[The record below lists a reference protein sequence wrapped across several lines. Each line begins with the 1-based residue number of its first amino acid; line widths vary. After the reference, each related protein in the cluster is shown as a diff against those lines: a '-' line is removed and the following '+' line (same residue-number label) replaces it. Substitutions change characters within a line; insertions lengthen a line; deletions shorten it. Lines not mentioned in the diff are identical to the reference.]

1 MKNFTYFFFV
11 FALIYTSCSISPEPI
26 AYGSDGCHFCSMTIV
41 DKQYA
46 AQYVTKK
53 GKSFKFDAAECMLNQ
68 LKSIDENSVALFL
81 VSDYENPGELID
93 ATNATYLISQN
104 LPSPMGA
111 YLSSFENRG
120 LAENVQKVNPGE
132 LFTWE
137 GIHMKFDKKDKK

>member
-1 MKNFTYFFFV
+1 MKKSNYLFFV
-11 FALIYTSCSISPEPI
+11 FALLFTSCAISPEPI

-46 AQYVTKK
+46 AQFVTKK

-68 LKSIDENSVALFL
+68 LKTIDESSVAMFL
-81 VSDYENPGELID
+81 VTDYETPGKLID
-93 ATNATYLISQN
+93 ATQATYLISQD

-111 YLSSFENRG
+111 YLSAFENKE
-120 LAENVQKVNPGE
+120 LAENIQKDNEGK

-137 GIHMKFDKKDKK
+137 TVQAKFSK

>member
-1 MKNFTYFFFV
+1 MKKFTYFFFV
-11 FALIYTSCSISPEPI
+11 IALVCTSCSISPEPI

-68 LKSIDENSVALFL
+68 LKTFDENSVALFL
-81 VSDYENPGELID
+81 VTDYENPGELID

-111 YLSSFENRG
+111 YLSSFKNKD
-120 LAENVQKVNPGE
+120 LAENVQKDNQGE

-137 GIHMKFDKKDKK
+137 GIQMRFDKKDEK